1 MLVWWTQIV
10 VGGFQD
16 SLVGRDGG
24 IVGVNVGM
32 VSYSVNNGGRGR
44 FLFSNVSQPFVPQ
57 C

>member
-32 VSYSVNNGGRGR
+32 VSYSVNNGGRW
-44 FLFSNVSQPFVPQ
+44 
-57 C
+57 